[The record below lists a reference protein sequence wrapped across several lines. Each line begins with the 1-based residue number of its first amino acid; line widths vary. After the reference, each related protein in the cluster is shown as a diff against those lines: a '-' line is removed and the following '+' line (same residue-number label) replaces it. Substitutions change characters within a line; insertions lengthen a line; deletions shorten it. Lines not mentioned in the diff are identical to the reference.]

1 MDAGNQLILIGAGL
15 VFISIFAGLVSS
27 RIGAP
32 LLLVFL
38 GLGMLAGKD
47 GPGGLEF
54 DDFGVAFTIG
64 ATALA
69 IVLFDGGLR
78 THRETLRH
86 ASWPALTLATVGV
99 LLTAILT
106 GLAARAIFGLAW
118 LESLLV
124 GSIVASTDAAAVF
137 FLLHLRGTNL
147 VKRVRATLEA
157 ESGMNDPMAVFL
169 TITCVELLRAGADEF
184 LLTWAAALQLLASF
198 AVQILGGAV
207 IGIVGGFALVWLINA
222 TRLATGLYPILALSG
237 ALLIFAGAQNVG
249 ASGFLAAYLAGFVL
263 GNQRHRATQ
272 IVDRFQDGVAWLS
285 QIVMFLMLGLLV
297 TPSRLLDTL
306 LPALGIALFLIVLGR
321 PLAVAICLLPFRFT
335 WRERAFVSWVGLR
348 GAVPIFLGTVPVLA
362 GLPNAMV
369 YFEIA
374 FVVVL
379 TSLLIQGWT
388 INVAARRLNLALPP
402 EPAPSPRF
410 DVDLPSDV
418 GRDMAAYTIQETSL
432 AVGRRPADLPLSA
445 EVDIISV
452 IRDGAMR
459 SMREIGAL
467 LPGDYLVLIAPPE
480 QMAQLDRIF
489 GIAAKPEQQSRAEA
503 VFGEFTF
510 SGSVKIG
517 ELKDAYDLP
526 IPAQDKDLSLDMF
539 MRRHLRDR
547 PVEGDRLRLG
557 EVELIVRN
565 LDSGRISQVGI
576 ELEPTALPIIR
587 RDLLYVWWRH
597 LWQRLAL
604 PFCKLRAFR
613 RSSPEQVDEK
623 RSKEEELEPRPRA

>member
-1 MDAGNQLILIGAGL
+1 MDAGNQLILIGSGL

-38 GLGMLAGKD
+38 ALGMLAGED

-54 DDFGVAFTIG
+54 GDFGVAYTIG

-78 THRETLRH
+78 THRDVLRQ

-99 LLTAILT
+99 LFTAILT
-106 GLAARAIFGLAW
+106 GAAAKLIFGLGW
-118 LESLLV
+118 LEAFLV
-124 GSIVASTDAAAVF
+124 GSIIASTDAAAVF

-157 ESGMNDPMAVFL
+157 ESGLNDPMAVFL
-169 TITCVELLRAGADEF
+169 TVSLVELLRAGGADIFSMTWGSLLDLAGLF
-184 LLTWAAALQLLASF
+184 L
-198 AVQILGGAV
+198 VQIAGGGL
-207 IGIVGGFALVWLINA
+207 IGVAGGFALVWLINV
-222 TRLATGLYPILALSG
+222 TRLSTGLYPILALSS
-237 ALLIFAGAQNVG
+237 ALLIFAGAQNLDT
-249 ASGFLAAYLAGFVL
+249 SGFLAAYLAGFVL

-272 IVDRFQDGVAWLS
+272 IIDRFQDGVAWLS

-297 TPSRLLDTL
+297 SPSRLLDTL
-306 LPALGIALFLIVLGR
+306 LPALAIALFLIFLGR
-321 PLAVAICLLPFRFT
+321 PLAVVACLLPFRFT
-335 WRERAFVSWVGLR
+335 WRERIFVSWVGLR

-362 GLPNAMV
+362 ELPNALV

-388 INVAARRLNLALPP
+388 INAAARRLNLALPP
-402 EPAPSPRF
+402 PPDPSPRF

-418 GRDMAAYTIQETSL
+418 GRDMAAYTIQESSA

-445 EVDIISV
+445 EVDIVSV

-459 SMREIGAL
+459 STREIGAL
-467 LPGDYLVLIAPPE
+467 LPADYVVLIAPPE
-480 QMAQLDRIF
+480 QLAQLDRIF
-489 GIAAKPEQQSRAEA
+489 GVPSKADPQGRMEA
-503 VFGEFTF
+503 VLGEFAF
-510 SGSVKIG
+510 PGSTKVG
-517 ELKDAYDLP
+517 ELREAYDLP

-539 MRRHLRDR
+539 MRRHLRDTAG
-547 PVEGDRLRLG
+547 EGDRLRLG
-557 EVELIVRN
+557 DVELIVRK
-565 LDSGRISQVGI
+565 LDQGRIAQVGI
-576 ELEPTALPIIR
+576 ELDPTPLPTIR
-587 RDLLYVWWRH
+587 RDLFLVWWWH
-597 LWQRLAL
+597 LRERLTR
-604 PFCKLRAFR
+604 PWRKLRAR
-613 RSSPEQVDEK
+613 RRKSSQDETGQN
-623 RSKEEELEPRPRA
+623 P